1 MAYTVV
7 AGDNV
12 SSIAKKHNISVEE
25 LKKDNPTT
33 DWSKLQ
39 VGQRL
44 VVTQVVRD
52 KVQELWDKGY
62 RNIPDLA
69 KRSRL
74 SEKEVRSIV
83 GAPEEKSKS
92 ASKPELEEATVS
104 AKKRGGGEILKE
116 AVVSARKRGGGE
128 ILEEAVVSAKPKID
142 NTEIRRQLSD
152 ILDAPKPEKK
162 KEEIETVEPVAFEF
176 LPEIDVYGLVGDPN
190 EIISEGAKNYYKNW
204 TDKWGNTPV
213 EDIPQEELV
222 KMSGFFFN
230 AYKDTPIDAI
240 PKNVLPIVMNTL
252 IQVTAEDTKGTYQQ
266 WANSLPDLS
275 QMQTPSEQTA
285 FAFLNAI
292 PFYTPTQET
301 LSQFAY
307 MSGSSMRGPLG
318 PEDKYSLQK
327 EFEYRVRR
335 LQSGAGLVT
344 GPELLGAVSDPYG
357 VFGGA
362 FTAGMAAANK
372 FSPVVS
378 GILGTTLE
386 GGGFGAMM
394 PVYPEFG
401 DSRLLNMAGGAATGF
416 GLSSALLSP
425 VIAAQAG
432 QSVARKT
439 LVKSP
444 EQQRLYPDAV
454 PSEPTQTV
462 PFLETRVPA
471 ERDEI
476 LKAQAQQPQG
486 TQVPVDPMTPTSLD
500 TPKVTLNV
508 KPFVSRVSE
517 TITPEQ
523 ARKTIADSNTDI
535 RVIDQQI
542 KQLKEKASMSG
553 RRKRKPIEKKIA
565 ELEVARA
572 RRLDKISRALNNNN
586 ARIIRLNKI
595 VAEAASNPAKKGAI
609 PRAIRA
615 KRTALQLEKE
625 NVLYLSG
632 GHAYVDW
639 ADPVQTAAFRNF
651 AIDSGNKFIVPP
663 RPTKTGNVVEDTI
676 AELNYT
682 ISTGSRRSGDSA
694 VTAPMERDTIGFEP
708 QPSLSSAGARPSVI
722 YADELAARGYGEES
736 IPGFGVS
743 ASKARATYKE
753 DPEAFS
759 GVAPELRTQEQM
771 GRDIIN
777 EEATE
782 GQRAI
787 IQGELAGYSPDEV
800 ASSME
805 QIAYRTEGGWDN
817 LERLANRI
825 REEDIDQGYNS
836 MVEFVMDPD
845 NKTRL
850 MSGEFTEALSPLW
863 IQAENRRTQ
872 YGQRLYDLQQEGLV
886 NSEAYVQAFNE
897 YMLATHVTD
906 IYRAIG
912 SARGRALNQLKKM
925 KQLMNENA
933 RKTKKGIIIDNL
945 FGVKCG

>member
-1 MAYTVV
+1 
-7 AGDNV
+7 
-12 SSIAKKHNISVEE
+12 
-25 LKKDNPTT
+25 
-33 DWSKLQ
+33 
-39 VGQRL
+39 
-44 VVTQVVRD
+44 
-52 KVQELWDKGY
+52 
-62 RNIPDLA
+62 
-69 KRSRL
+69 
-74 SEKEVRSIV
+74 
-83 GAPEEKSKS
+83 
-92 ASKPELEEATVS
+92 
-104 AKKRGGGEILKE
+104 
-116 AVVSARKRGGGE
+116 
-128 ILEEAVVSAKPKID
+128 
-142 NTEIRRQLSD
+142 
-152 ILDAPKPEKK
+152 
-162 KEEIETVEPVAFEF
+162 
-176 LPEIDVYGLVGDPN
+176 
-190 EIISEGAKNYYKNW
+190 
-204 TDKWGNTPV
+204 
-213 EDIPQEELV
+213 
-222 KMSGFFFN
+222 
-230 AYKDTPIDAI
+230 
-240 PKNVLPIVMNTL
+240 MNTL
-252 IQVTAEDTKGTYQQ
+252 IQVTAEDTKGTYEQ

-275 QMQTPSEQTA
+275 KMQSLSEQTA
-285 FAFLNAI
+285 FAVLNAI
-292 PFYTPTQET
+292 PFYTPSQET
-301 LSQFAY
+301 VSQFGY
-307 MSGSSMRGPLG
+307 MMGSSMRGPLSFG
-318 PEDKYSLQK
+318 EKYPLEK

-335 LQSGAGLVT
+335 LQSGAGLIT
-344 GPELLGAVSDPYG
+344 APELFGAISDPYG
-357 VFGGA
+357 AVGGA
-362 FTAGMAAANK
+362 FTTGFAATQK

-378 GILGTTLE
+378 GILGTTIE
-386 GGGFGAMM
+386 GGGYGALM

-432 QSVARKT
+432 QSLARKT
-439 LVKSP
+439 LVRSP
-444 EQQRLYPDAV
+444 EQQRLYPDV
-454 PSEPTQTV
+454 TPVERTETV

-476 LKAQAQQPQG
+476 LTAQAQEPRG
-486 TQVPVDPMTPTSLD
+486 VEVPVDPRTPTSLD
-500 TPKVTLNV
+500 VPKVTLNV
-508 KPFVSRVSE
+508 KPFVARVSE

-523 ARKTIADSNTDI
+523 ARKTIAESNTDI

-542 KQLKEKASMSG
+542 KQLKEKAAVSG
-553 RRKRKPIEKKIA
+553 RRKRRPIEKKIV
-565 ELEVARA
+565 ELEAARA
-572 RRLDKISRALNNNN
+572 KRLTKIQESLSINNS
-586 ARIIRLNKI
+586 RIIRLNKI
-595 VAEAASNPAKKGAI
+595 VEEATSNPSKKGAV

-625 NVLYLSG
+625 NTLHVTG

-639 ADPVQTAAFRNF
+639 ADPVQTAAFRSF
-651 AIDSGNKFIVPP
+651 ALESGNKFITPP
-663 RPTKTGNVVEDTI
+663 RPIKTGNVVEDTI

-682 ISTGSRRSGDSA
+682 ISTGSRRNADSA
-694 VTAPMERDTIGFEP
+694 VTMPMERDTVGFEA

-736 IPGFGVS
+736 IPGFGIS
-743 ASKARATYKE
+743 AKGARAIYQE
-753 DPEAFS
+753 NPEAFS
-759 GVAPELRTQEQM
+759 GVASELRTQEQM

-782 GQRAI
+782 AQRAV

-805 QIAYRTEGGWDN
+805 QIAYRTEGGWNN
-817 LERLANRI
+817 LEQLAARI

-845 NKTRL
+845 NKTKL

-886 NSEAYVQAFNE
+886 NSDAYVQAFNE

-925 KQLMNENA
+925 KQLMTENA